1 MAAPVNYS
9 SATAPAP
16 AGSVALLLLAAGAS
30 TRMGR
35 PKQLLPYHGRTLLRH
50 AAETAVATG
59 CAPIVL
65 VTGALHDELVGE
77 VVDLPVQ
84 AVHNPEWQS
93 GMASSIRAGLAAVA
107 GASAVLIM
115 LTDQPLVTP
124 ELLRQLL
131 ARQRQTQAPIIAAAY
146 GDTLG
151 VPAVFDQAMISRLL
165 QLQGQQGAGRL
176 IASLGAAVGRVPFPA
191 GLFDV
196 DTPEQY
202 AALLALAC
210 ASPPSPLSEKERG
223 TSFIASLKLLYNRLL

>member
-1 MAAPVNYS
+1 MIAPVVS
-9 SATAPAP
+9 PSATAAAP

-77 VVDLPVQ
+77 VADLPIQPVQ
-84 AVHNPEWQS
+84 NFDWQT
-93 GMASSIRAGLAAVA
+93 GMASSIRTGLAAVA
-107 GASAVLIM
+107 QARPAAVLIM

-124 ELLRQLL
+124 QLLKQLL
-131 ARQRQTQAPIIAAAY
+131 ARQRQTQAPIVAAAY

-151 VPAVFDQAMISRLL
+151 VPAVFNQAMIPRLL
-165 QLQGQQGAGRL
+165 QLQGQQGAVRL
-176 IASLGAAVGRVPFPA
+176 ISSLGAAVGRVAFPA
-191 GLFDV
+191 GLLDV

-202 AALLALAC
+202 AALL
-210 ASPPSPLSEKERG
+210 KR
-223 TSFIASLKLLYNRLL
+223 